1 MELNKIELLTIIFTS
16 LNIIFL
22 IITLFF
28 YNEEHTILQ
37 KFKKNWEQKPIID
50 IKIDCTNQTSL
61 ISSKLYGHSTYCNC
75 TNKNNSNNK
84 IYNNSCLK
92 EDEKLGC
99 KTYNKLN
106 ESDLFYYRGKK
117 LCIERA
123 NESYHYF
130 ISNEILQMKNLS
142 IIGIVD
148 TFNTSYG
155 FLNNTYLYP
164 ITNLHIVNQTNIN
177 LPIYNTYNKIPLNEN
192 YYLIYNKNYSS
203 NINNNIVV
211 DVEISFNDKICS
223 NPNEGIFSKNNFK
236 FNNNKGE
243 ENCKNII
250 SNKKYDND
258 YKLIDSY
265 SAEKFFKDNN
275 ISDYDY
281 LNIKNKSINLFTM
294 NYYGIKKECYK
305 ELEVKKVFEKNYDY
319 NVIKISILIM
329 IIWYLIFIFLI
340 IKQVKYIINDIV
352 GFLFIN
358 IVLQLLIGLFGYSSI
373 APFLLYKS
381 NCVGGIVIEWF
392 KKCFFNINIAFYFYS
407 FGFICNF
414 IIMLIVYCIE
424 NPNVEIMNDESLS
437 INMINSI
444 NYYKNEEVTTNMGW

>member
-1 MELNKIELLTIIFTS
+1 MELNKIQLLTIIFTS
-16 LNIIFL
+16 LNILFL

-28 YNEEHTILQ
+28 YKEDHTILE

-50 IKIDCTNQTSL
+50 IQINNNCKNYTSSL
-61 ISSKLYGHSTYCNC
+61 ISSKLYGHLTYCNC

-84 IYNNSCLK
+84 IYKNSCSK
-92 EDEKLGC
+92 EDENLNC

-106 ESDLFYYRGKK
+106 ERDLFYYRGNKI
-117 LCIERA
+117 CIKRG

-130 ISNEILQMKNLS
+130 ISNEKLQMKNLS
-142 IIGIVD
+142 TIGIVD

-155 FLNNTYLYP
+155 YSNKNYLYP
-164 ITNLHIVNQTNIN
+164 ITDLHIVNETNVN
-177 LPIYNTYNKIPLNEN
+177 LNIYNKYKKIQLDNN
-192 YYLIYNKNYSS
+192 YYLIYNQNYS
-203 NINNNIVV
+203 NKINNDIVV

-223 NPNEGIFSKNNFK
+223 NPNEGVFSRNNFE

-243 ENCKNII
+243 ENCKTII

-265 SAEKFFKDNN
+265 SAEQFFSDNK
-275 ISDYDY
+275 IKDYDY
-281 LNIKNKSINLFTM
+281 LNIKNKSINLYTI

-305 ELEVKKVFEKNYDY
+305 ELQVRKVFIKNYDY
-319 NVIKISILIM
+319 KVIKISIIIM

-340 IKQVKYIINDIV
+340 IKEVNFLINDIV
-352 GFLFIN
+352 GFLLIN
-358 IVLQLLIGLFGYSSI
+358 IILQLLIGIFGYSSI

-392 KKCFFNINIAFYFYS
+392 KKCFFNVHVAFYCYS
-407 FGFICNF
+407 FGFACNL
-414 IIMLIVYCIE
+414 IIMFIVYCIE
-424 NPNVEIMNDESLS
+424 NPNVETINEDESISFDLL
-437 INMINSI
+437 NSI
-444 NYYKNEEVTTNMGW
+444 NYNKTGD

>member
-1 MELNKIELLTIIFTS
+1 MELNKIQLLTIIFIS

-22 IITLFF
+22 ITVLFF
-28 YNEEHTILQ
+28 YNEDHTILE

-50 IKIDCTNQTSL
+50 IKLNNNCTNESSL

-75 TNKNNSNNK
+75 SNKTNLNNK
-84 IYNNSCLK
+84 IYNNSCTK
-92 EDEKLGC
+92 EDENLGC

-106 ESDLFYYRGKK
+106 ESDLFYYRGNKI
-117 LCIERA
+117 CIERG

-130 ISNEILQMKNLS
+130 ISNKKYQMKNLS

-155 FLNNTYLYP
+155 YLNTTYLYP
-164 ITNLHIVNQTNIN
+164 ITNLNIVNQTNVN
-177 LPIYNTYNKIPLNEN
+177 LTIYNTYNKIKLDNN
-192 YYLIYNKNYSS
+192 SYLIYNRNFS
-203 NINNNIVV
+203 NNKSNDIVV

-223 NPNEGIFSKNNFK
+223 NPNEGIFSINNFE

-265 SAEKFFKDNN
+265 SAQQFFIDNK
-275 ISDYDY
+275 IEDYDY
-281 LNIKNKSINLFTM
+281 LNIKNKSINLHTIK
-294 NYYGIKKECYK
+294 YYGIKKECYN
-305 ELEVKKVFEKNYDY
+305 ELEVKKVFEKNYNY

-340 IKQVKYIINDIV
+340 IKKVKFIINDIV

-373 APFLLYKS
+373 APFLLYKN

-392 KKCFFNINIAFYFYS
+392 KKCFFNIHIAFYFYS

-414 IIMLIVYCIE
+414 IIMFIVYLIE
-424 NPNVEIMNDESLS
+424 NPNVEIINDDQSFF
-437 INMINSI
+437 INMSN
-444 NYYKNEEVTTNMGW
+444 NNKNED